1 MTFQA
6 QNNNITVTDTNG
18 DVVFNTGTPMPHI
31 VQTITS
37 NVTHQ
42 FPESGDQAF
51 QISQFYHPNNYG
63 CPYQSYEC
71 TFQWNGSTYENVCN
85 WVTRYYALYV
95 VVNGNRVLAKEDS
108 QTYTLGTLTSGTNP
122 DFLLARLNATR
133 TVAGSQHDYG
143 TFVSAIP
150 SGQEIAA
157 NGSTILES
165 AFRADGEPW
174 LSRLVTVY
182 LDGDAVKAEFKHSNR
197 QYDGWSGYSY
207 SACQSPPGLYA
218 PPSNTSSTWSVTFNV
233 YAGKFTT

>member
-31 VQTITS
+31 VQTVTS

-42 FPESGDQAF
+42 FPESGDQTF
-51 QISQFYHPNNYG
+51 FVTQFTWFNDFTCSYQYLNYG
-63 CPYQSYEC
+63 VNPP
-71 TFQWNGSTYENVCN
+71 QWE
-85 WVTRYYALYV
+85 TRYHTKYV
-95 VVNGNRVLAKEDS
+95 MRGGNRVLAKEDS

-197 QYDGWSGYSY
+197 QYDGEETWDT
-207 SACQSPPGLYA
+207 SACQFPPSVYA
-218 PPSNTSSTWSVTFNV
+218 PPSNTSSTWSMAFNV

>member
-6 QNNNITVTDTNG
+6 QTNNITVTDTNG

-31 VQTITS
+31 VQTVTS

-42 FPESGDQAF
+42 FPESGDQTF
-51 QISQFYHPNNYG
+51 TISSYTYYNDWG
-63 CPYQSYEC
+63 CPYQY
-71 TFQWNGSTYENVCN
+71 FNYAFNPPQWE
-85 WVTRYYALYV
+85 TRYYNRYEV
-95 VVNGNRVLAKEDS
+95 TSGNRVLAKEDS

-133 TVAGSQHDYG
+133 TLAGSQHDYG

-197 QYDGWSGYSY
+197 QYDGWSSWYY
-207 SACQSPPGLYA
+207 SACQFPPTSYA
-218 PPSNTSSTWSVTFNV
+218 PPSNTKSTWSVAFNV